1 MTESIEIPEPFT
13 YNKAISS
20 DETAEWTVA
29 ITEEMESLHK
39 NQIWELVK
47 PSRGQKIRT
56 ADNLADMMTKPVPSR
71 KFEYCLELLGVQSG
85 EG

>member
-1 MTESIEIPEPFT
+1 MAESIEILEPFA
-13 YNKAISS
+13 YNEAISS
-20 DETAEWTVA
+20 DETAEWIVA

-47 PSRGQKIRT
+47 SPRGQKIGT
-56 ADNLADMMTKPVPSR
+56 ADSSADIMTKPVSSR
-71 KFEYCLELLGVQSG
+71 KFEYYLELLGVQSG